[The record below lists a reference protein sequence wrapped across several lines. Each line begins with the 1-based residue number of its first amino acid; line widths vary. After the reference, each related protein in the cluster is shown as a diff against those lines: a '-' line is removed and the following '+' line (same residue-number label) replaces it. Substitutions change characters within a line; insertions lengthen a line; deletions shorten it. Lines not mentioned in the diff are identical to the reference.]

1 MLPILQ
7 QKLII
12 LLQIS
17 LEMFVILVQDPFLK
31 ILEEIEISE
40 ASGVTD
46 LTILVTLVEVDQ
58 VLETE
63 ATRIHNSLQLF
74 VRYVIGR
81 STVPRLLL

>member
-81 STVPRLLL
+81 STVP